1 MLNKAILMGRLSAD
15 PELRQT
21 PNNKSV
27 CSFTIAVNRG
37 FAKQGEEQ
45 QTDWIDI
52 VAWGK
57 TAEFVSKYF
66 TKGQL
71 IAVAGRIQTRSYEDK
86 QGNKRKAVEVV
97 AEEVHFAE
105 PKKNGQNSGGN
116 TTNYPSGGY
125 VPNVGYDGGYDSNF
139 APLPADDS
147 DLPF

>member
-27 CSFTIAVNRG
+27 CSFTIAINRG

-105 PKKNGQNSGGN
+105 PKKNG
-116 TTNYPSGGY
+116 
-125 VPNVGYDGGYDSNF
+125 VIF
-139 APLPADDS
+139 E
-147 DLPF
+147 